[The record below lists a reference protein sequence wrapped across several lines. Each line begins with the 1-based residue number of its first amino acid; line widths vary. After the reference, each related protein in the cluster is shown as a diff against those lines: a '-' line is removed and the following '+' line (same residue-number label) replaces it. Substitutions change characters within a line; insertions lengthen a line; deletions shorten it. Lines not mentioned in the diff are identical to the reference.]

1 MLVFYVT
8 DGVFNRLRRSDLFD
22 FYMEIT
28 IFKLRLRFMSRS
40 NKLLDMLLGKSPEQ
54 SSQTASFLYQAEIIL
69 LKLPPRSKSLP
80 VLWMDIR
87 QWVPFMRE
95 ALLKRP
101 FCGKEAD
108 EAALPV

>member
-1 MLVFYVT
+1 
-8 DGVFNRLRRSDLFD
+8 
-22 FYMEIT
+22 
-28 IFKLRLRFMSRS
+28 MSRS

-54 SSQTASFLYQAEIIL
+54 SIQTASFLYQAKIIL
-69 LKLPPRSKSLP
+69 KKLPPHNKSLP
-80 VLWMDIR
+80 VLWVNIR
-87 QWVPFMRE
+87 QWVPFTRE